1 MLFKD
6 RKEAGRKLAERL
18 MNYRGSDPIVLA
30 LPRGGV
36 AVGYE
41 VASALGAPLDVMV
54 ARKVGA
60 PGQPELGIGAG
71 APGGVWVVN
80 DSLVRMLGLSEDD
93 IAYVAATEEREME
106 RRLRRYRGSVRMP
119 GFKGRTVILVDD
131 GLATGVTARA
141 AIEAVRREAP
151 ERLIFAA
158 PVCAPDTAEAL
169 RSKVDEVLCAET
181 PSDFMAVG
189 VWYENFDQVTDEEVV
204 RLLEQARRERTKPD
218 GETLHVLVPAGPVA
232 LEGELGIPA
241 GASGL
246 VLFAHGSGSGLKS
259 PRNQFVAGALR
270 KAGLATLLID
280 LLTPDEEEVDR
291 ETRALRFDIGFL
303 AGRLIDAIDWLA
315 GHQETAALPIG
326 CFGASTGA
334 AAAMVAA
341 AQRPVRIE
349 AIVSRGGRPDLAGM
363 ALWYVRAP
371 TLLIVGGEDRQVVA
385 LNRQAFLQLDVEK
398 RFEIIPG
405 AGHLFE
411 EPPALEAAT
420 ALAADWFIRYLR
432 REAEAKAA

>member
-6 RKEAGRKLAERL
+6 RKEAGRKLAEQL
-18 MNYRGSDPIVLA
+18 MKYRGSDPIVLA

-60 PGQPELGIGAG
+60 PGRPELGIGAV

-151 ERLIFAA
+151 ERLVFAA

-169 RSKVDEVLCAET
+169 RSEVDEVLCAET
-181 PSDFMAVG
+181 PADFMAVG
-189 VWYENFDQVTDEEVV
+189 VWYENFNQVTDEEVV
-204 RLLEQARRERTKPD
+204 RLLERARRERTKPE
-218 GETLHVLVPAGPVA
+218 GETLHALVPAGPVA

-246 VLFAHGSGSGLKS
+246 VLFAHGSGSGRKS

-303 AGRLIDAIDWLA
+303 AGRLIDVIDWLA
-315 GHQETAALPIG
+315 GNQETAALPIG
-326 CFGASTGA
+326 CFGAGTGA

-385 LNRQAFLQLDVEK
+385 LNRQAFRQLDVEK

-411 EPPALEAAT
+411 AQPALEAVA
-420 ALAADWFIRYLR
+420 ALAADWFVRYLR